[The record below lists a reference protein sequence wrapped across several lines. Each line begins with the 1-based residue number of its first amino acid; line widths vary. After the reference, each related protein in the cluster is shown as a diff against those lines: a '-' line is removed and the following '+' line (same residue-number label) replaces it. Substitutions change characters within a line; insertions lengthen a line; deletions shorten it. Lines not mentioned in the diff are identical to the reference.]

1 MLFLLIGQLET
12 KLGYEHFSICKLGL
26 GFGLS
31 GGAVLLFQNE
41 TAPSALHRQFHA

>member
-12 KLGYEHFSICKLGL
+12 KLGHEHFSICKLGL